1 MHKVAGRHLDQH
13 MLRKVVVP
21 HLLLVG
27 LLLVPVGPVYEVA
40 LHSHL
45 VPQLRPDFLV
55 SHWLE
60 LFFQNLFLVINELHV
75 QLKSIYRG
83 SELEFKSLTF
93 CDNFSAPSDDF
104 SGKSTNGLTSS
115 TRGKCTDPCSN
126 SSSQSRTYDC
136 ANDCSTSSASD
147 TTDNSSCYFSS
158 TFLDISKMSDGGN
171 HNENFQC
178 SKNEIQSFNNFINLF
193 DCSFFLCFRL
203 IFTHFKIQKWFNS
216 KTNCV

>member
-13 MLRKVVVP
+13 TLHKVVVP
-21 HLLLVG
+21 HLLLVA
-27 LLLVPVGPVYEVA
+27 LLRVPVGPVYEA
-40 LHSHL
+40 ELHSQL
-45 VPQLRPDFLV
+45 VPQSLPDLLV

-83 SELEFKSLTF
+83 SELEFKSFTF

-136 ANDCSTSSASD
+136 PNDCSTSSASD
-147 TTDNSSCYFSS
+147 TTDNGTGYFSS
-158 TFLDISKMSDGGN
+158 AFLGISKMSDGG
-171 HNENFQC
+171 
-178 SKNEIQSFNNFINLF
+178 KP
-193 DCSFFLCFRL
+193 
-203 IFTHFKIQKWFNS
+203 
-216 KTNCV
+216 